1 MKRTMEQSED
11 TFKLSG
17 MYVAEVVAVD
27 DPKKRDRVRVRV
39 HGIMDS
45 TVEASACPWAE
56 QCGAI
61 FSGEPDQVGFST
73 VPKVGSLVYVMF
85 LYGDPSLPIYHGYV
99 RGGKDGSGYHTL
111 SDIPSSSILGPE
123 PASLD
128 GNAQYPLNNVVHT
141 DAGVMMFD
149 ETPGNERIAIKHK
162 SGAYIEI
169 RPDGAVVY
177 KSASDSYHIVSGKET
192 RYIDGDETT
201 HITGAKDETIDG
213 NEQVTISGGYNLSA
227 SNISLN

>member
-17 MYVAEVVAVD
+17 MYVAEVVAVN
-27 DPKKRDRVRVRV
+27 DPKERDRVRVRV

-45 TVEASACPWAE
+45 NVDADSCPWAE

-61 FSGEPDQVGFST
+61 FSGEPNQVGFST

-99 RGGKDGSGYHTL
+99 RGGEDGSGYHTL
-111 SDIPSSSILGPE
+111 RNLPSSSTVGPE

-128 GNAQYPLNNVVHT
+128 GNAQYPLNNVIHT
-141 DAGVMMFD
+141 DAGVMLFD

-169 RPDGAVVY
+169 RPDGGVVY
-177 KSASDSYHIVSGKET
+177 KANADSYHIISGKET
-192 RYIDGDETT
+192 EYVDGDKSIEV
-201 HITGAKDETIDG
+201 TGTKDETIGAD
-213 NEQVTISGGYNLSA
+213 NQITISGGYNLSA
-227 SNISLN
+227 STISLN